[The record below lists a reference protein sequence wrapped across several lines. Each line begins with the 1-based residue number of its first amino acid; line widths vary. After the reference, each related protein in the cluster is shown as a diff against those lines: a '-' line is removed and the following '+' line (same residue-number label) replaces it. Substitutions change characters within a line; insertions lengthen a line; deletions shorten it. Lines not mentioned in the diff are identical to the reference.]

1 MQTTPD
7 CGIDDGRVQVAT
19 IPGVFRMPV
28 GGLLAKRNIAMLNC
42 RIGTLIVSL
51 LASPAA
57 AFAQENIPGH
67 VTCDFDNGYAWTYDA
82 GKYQAAPPKDLTF
95 EIGSIDLEHQ
105 SASLILDGR
114 TAASLKIVRA
124 INANHFLEVVNEGF
138 LNLTTIYDRDPA
150 TGKFPAVH
158 SRHFGLFGQPVFAQY
173 AGSCVPKP

>member
-1 MQTTPD
+1 
-7 CGIDDGRVQVAT
+7 
-19 IPGVFRMPV
+19 
-28 GGLLAKRNIAMLNC
+28 MLNC
-42 RIGTLIVSL
+42 RIGALVVAL

-57 AFAQENIPGH
+57 AFAQENMPTH
-67 VTCDFDNGYAWTYDA
+67 VMCDFDKGYAWTYDA
-82 GKYQAAPPKDLTF
+82 GKYQSAPPSDLKF
-95 EIGSIDLEHQ
+95 EIGSIDLERQ

-114 TAASLKIVRA
+114 TAANLKIVRA